1 MSERTTLRNGNPL
14 SVVQGKAVQWTAYGL
29 LLLAA
34 FFLQSAPHALEI
46 AGAKPLLFVP
56 LTVAIGLL
64 TGPVGGGAAGAAAGF
79 LWDIYADRLPG
90 FHGLFLL
97 IVGCVCGLL
106 VVLLMRNN
114 LLTATL
120 LCAAALVLQVLYDWG
135 LRYCLFGGD
144 RPFAALWGTYL
155 PCALYT
161 LLVSPLL
168 YLLTLAVARFVQRH
182 D

>member
-1 MSERTTLRNGNPL
+1 MSGRNTLHGGNPL
-14 SVVQGKAVQWTAYGL
+14 SAVREKYVQWTAYGL

-34 FFLQSAPHALEI
+34 FLLQSAPHALQIAGTKPLLLLPLTVSIGLFTGPLGGGI
-46 AGAKPLLFVP
+46 AGAV
-56 LTVAIGLL
+56 
-64 TGPVGGGAAGAAAGF
+64 AGF
-79 LWDIYADRLPG
+79 LWDLYSDGLLG

-97 IVGCVCGLL
+97 VIGCVCGLL

-120 LCAAALVLQVLYDWG
+120 LCAGTLCLQVLYDWG
-135 LRYCLFGGD
+135 LSYLLLLRD
-144 RPFAALWGTYL
+144 HPFSALWHTYL

-161 LLVSPLL
+161 LLCAPIL
-168 YLLTLAVARFVQRH
+168 YLLTFWVNVFLQKH